1 MIGTML
7 KANWGLVLLFFIVLA
22 LLIRLGFWQLDRAAE
37 KESLLAQQ
45 ELSMSQEAIDL
56 HSILGEVDDFRYRKA
71 TLTGRYDPDHQY
83 LIDNQ
88 IVNGRAGYFVLTPFQ
103 LEGTDRAVL
112 VNRGWIPVN
121 KDRRIMPVLTI
132 GALKNTLLGRINHFP
147 VVGIKLDGAEIPTE
161 NWPSVVQVVD
171 IKILSDKLERSLL
184 PFQIELDST
193 MTDGYVREWKR
204 NISMT
209 PEKHIGY
216 AVQWFGLAI
225 TLTILFIGLS
235 FKARK

>member
-7 KANWGLVLLFFIVLA
+7 KANWGLALLFFIVLA
-22 LLIRLGFWQLDRAAE
+22 LLIRLGFWQLDRAEE

>member
-7 KANWGLVLLFFIVLA
+7 KANWGLALLFFIVLA